1 MRIIS
6 EEAMAVIA
14 TGNAV
19 TGGAVAILCD
29 PPVRAFSGQGVVTIG
44 GEEFQGIDHAGL
56 VVNTGGMLGAVAQS
70 DTLQLS
76 GVDPDT
82 LALLDADD
90 VRGAPV
96 AMYRLV
102 ADPSGTALVDARV
115 FRRGR
120 IDRIETEEVA
130 GGTAVVRVT
139 IEGAARG
146 LGRRGARLRSDA
158 DQRMIDPDDGGMRRL
173 SFAGE
178 KMLYWGG
185 KMPARAG
192 AALGGLASSIM
203 GRTILSGGGVRVDR

>member
-1 MRIIS
+1 MRIIAD
-6 EEAMAVIA
+6 EAIDVIA
-14 TGNAV
+14 AGNAV
-19 TGGAVAILCD
+19 TGSAVDILCD
-29 PPVRAFSGQGVVTIG
+29 PPVRVFSGQGTVEID
-44 GEEFQGIDHAGL
+44 GETFLGIDHAGL
-56 VVNTGGMLGAVAQS
+56 VVQTGGALGAAAQS

-96 AMYRLV
+96 ALYRLV
-102 ADPSGTALVDARV
+102 ADPSGTVLLDARV

-130 GGTAVVRVT
+130 GGTATVRVT

-146 LGRRGARLRSDA
+146 LGRRGGRLRSDA

-185 KMPARAG
+185 KTPARAG
-192 AALGGLASSIM
+192 SALGGLASSIF
-203 GRTILSGGGVRVDR
+203 GRVIGAQRAN